1 LIDSHAHL
9 THPDFSSGS
18 PSDLVRRAAAA
29 GVERI
34 VSVAYDVPS
43 CDDVVRLAASEPAV
57 RAVVGIHPHE
67 ADRAA
72 EEDLARVEELA
83 RRPEVVAVGETGLDF
98 YRNYA
103 DRRNQ
108 ERLFH
113 EQLALA
119 ARVGKPVVIHDRE
132 AHEVL
137 LAILKEHEGEL
148 AGGVM
153 HCFSG
158 DRSFMEKVLPLGF
171 AISIPGTVTFA
182 KSNGALAEVV
192 RACPADRILVETDCP
207 WLAPVPHRGKRNEP
221 AYLRFT
227 VERVAEIRGWSFEE
241 TDRATT
247 ENANRLFRME
257 EAP

>member
-1 LIDSHAHL
+1 
-9 THPDFSSGS
+9 
-18 PSDLVRRAAAA
+18 
-29 GVERI
+29 
-34 VSVAYDVPS
+34 
-43 CDDVVRLAASEPAV
+43 
-57 RAVVGIHPHE
+57 
-67 ADRAA
+67 
-72 EEDLARVEELA
+72 VEELA

-103 DRRNQ
+103 DRGNQ

-137 LAILKEHEGEL
+137 LAILRAHEGEL
-148 AGGVM
+148 TGGVM

-171 AISIPGTVTFA
+171 AVSIPGTVTFT
-182 KSNGALAEVV
+182 KPNGALAEVV

-207 WLAPVPHRGKRNEP
+207 WLAPVPHRGRRNEP
-221 AYLRFT
+221 AYVRFT
-227 VERVAEIRGWSFEE
+227 VERVAEIRKWTFEE
-241 TDRATT
+241 ADRATS
-247 ENANRLFRME
+247 ENARRVFRME